1 MILVD
6 TNVLFDVVTDNS
18 AWADWSIAQLEAAEL
33 RGPIAIN
40 DVVFA
45 EFSVRYPSVTA
56 TEEAVDRLGLTVL
69 ATPRTALFVAGRA
82 FQQYRGRKGA
92 AKTGVLPDFL
102 IGAHAAVLEVPLLTR
117 DPARYRTYFPTLE
130 IITP

>member
-56 TEEAVDRLGLTVL
+56 TEEAVDRLGLTML
-69 ATPRTALFVAGRA
+69 ATPPHRA
-82 FQQYRGRKGA
+82 VRRRQGVPAISSSKRCCQDRGA
-92 AKTGVLPDFL
+92 A
-102 IGAHAAVLEVPLLTR
+102 
-117 DPARYRTYFPTLE
+117 
-130 IITP
+130 